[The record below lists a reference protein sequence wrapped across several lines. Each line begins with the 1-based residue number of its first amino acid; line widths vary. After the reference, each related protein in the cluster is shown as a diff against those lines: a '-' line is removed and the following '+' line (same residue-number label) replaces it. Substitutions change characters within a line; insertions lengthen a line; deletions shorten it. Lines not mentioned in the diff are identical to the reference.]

1 MDRLALANSQNSR
14 PKALCASLLSTGW
27 GCSVLKPRELKARAA
42 LLCLLT
48 LAWFGRKPNKLA
60 VADLA
65 GSKVTKNSLS
75 WVGGPHGLVSGSGRG
90 AGSRRKVPPLK
101 EGSLSKVICSESEH

>member
-1 MDRLALANSQNSR
+1 MFHSSVLD
-14 PKALCASLLSTGW
+14 G
-27 GCSVLKPRELKARAA
+27 GGSVLKLRELKARAA
-42 LLCLLT
+42 LLCLVT

-60 VADLA
+60 VTELA
-65 GSKVTKNSLS
+65 ESKVTQNSVS

-101 EGSLSKVICSESEH
+101 EGSLSKPICSESEH